1 MYVYTSFLSLET
13 LTNTGEESIFPQ
25 IANEGLRQSYLDYL
39 RQEDSADI
47 EVKTYFFLKLTSSLI
62 PLWSENIFGMIA
74 TLEIY

>member
-13 LTNTGEESIFPQ
+13 LTNTGEESIFTQ

-74 TLEIY
+74 MLEIY